1 MQTSSINTRRGLVGV
16 CIGGALWG
24 LVAATV
30 ALPTATAQPQCTAAG
45 LSDALGSVATATGQ
59 YLASHPDADQAV
71 TNAGA
76 LSPGDGEAAI
86 RAYFTTQPQQWADLQ
101 RIAGPL
107 ANLRQQCSV
116 QVAPAQI
123 ARLFDAM
130 AGG

>member
-1 MQTSSINTRRGLVGV
+1 MQKSSIDTRRPLVGV
-16 CIGGALWG
+16 CIGGVLWG
-24 LVAATV
+24 LVAATI

-45 LSDALGSVATATGQ
+45 LSNALGSVGTATGQ
-59 YLASHPDADQAV
+59 YLASHPDANQAV

-76 LSPGDGEAAI
+76 LPPGEGEAAI
-86 RAYFTTQPQQWADLQ
+86 RAYFSTHPQQWADLQ